1 MSISWTLSSGTNYY
15 KIVYSSDNQTQAA
28 LDGYNT
34 IQISV
39 DGGSTWT
46 PSTSLDGDQTRDICM
61 SSDGTTIFYV
71 TTSHISK
78 STNSGASFT
87 QLSATF
93 DGNYSH
99 NVVCDSSGLYVYVT
113 TNAGLYKC
121 SDSNSIIFSKV
132 VDAYNIGR
140 ASCSQDG
147 QYVYTVYDQDV
158 LVSNNYG
165 GIGTFTTVVGA
176 PYQACDRTSCD
187 STGQYV
193 LITSSYNLYH
203 SIDYGVSFNLLTNT
217 IGTIVDMVCD
227 STGRKILAEQDNNV
241 LHLSF
246 NRGVTWTIVTPS
258 SYTGNGNDPTHGLS
272 ISPDGTKWAASDS
285 NGTFFG
291 IIPITAPYAP
301 ILTSVVAATP
311 TAVTFNFISDFNGGS
326 TLTDI
331 QYATDY
337 SGDNFTTW
345 TSITGLSSLDT
356 LTTATI
362 TGLAFDP
369 TGVSFQ
375 IREVNA
381 IGNSDPSSSVAAQT
395 VPVAPTL
402 STIDYVS
409 SSSVTL
415 NFTLG
420 GNGGPVLTGVQYA
433 TDYSGDNFTT
443 WTTLGLTGTLE
454 GQTTATISLAFDPTG
469 VSFQIREV
477 NAIGNSG
484 PSSSVT
490 APIAPSA
497 PTLTSVAFVSSS
509 SVSIIFALGSNGGS
523 ALTDIL
529 YATDYSGNNFT
540 TWTTLH
546 LGSLEGSTTA
556 MITNLVFNPA
566 GVSFKIRE
574 VNVVGNSS
582 PSSSVTAPIA
592 PSAPTLTS
600 VAFVSSSSVSIIF
613 ALGSNGGS
621 ALTDVQYATDYSGD
635 NFATW
640 TTLGLTGTLEGQTT
654 ATITGLGFSPVG
666 VNFQLREVNVVDN
679 SSPSSSVMTSSGV
692 PCFLEGSQIL
702 CQVDGVETYVSVETL
717 RPGTLVKTARDGY
730 KAVQLIGHRDMTNSG
745 VREKNSLYVCTK
757 AAYPELT
764 ADLTLTGCHA
774 ILVGEITD
782 AQRTGIISTLE
793 RIFITDQKYRL
804 PACIDERAHVVPTV
818 GTFTV
823 WHFALEHT
831 DIKMNYGVYAQG
843 LLVESSPIWHMTYK
857 NYTLI

>member
-523 ALTDIL
+523 ALTD
-529 YATDYSGNNFT
+529 
-540 TWTTLH
+540 
-546 LGSLEGSTTA
+546 
-556 MITNLVFNPA
+556 
-566 GVSFKIRE
+566 
-574 VNVVGNSS
+574 
-582 PSSSVTAPIA
+582 
-592 PSAPTLTS
+592 
-600 VAFVSSSSVSIIF
+600 
-613 ALGSNGGS
+613 
-621 ALTDVQYATDYSGD
+621 VQYATDYSGD